1 MKQKE
6 QSDKLKQLLSSIS
19 KSVAELEKGDNVSF
33 YKALLQ
39 KQSIELYELAETI
52 DASTVSSP
60 APHIKIIKQEEVLE
74 PVKTPEP
81 VKITEPI
88 IEKVSLKPEPVAP
101 IPAKEPIQENVIIPP
116 PVEIF
121 PEPIIETLTPEPIIE
136 IPEPVIET
144 RVVETLELPVTPLTP
159 PTPPVPPAP
168 VVPPTPPKAQEPAP
182 TSIVD
187 KKISDDVSLNA
198 KLSMN
203 KQPVVN
209 IAEKSKETPIADLAK
224 AIAISKK
231 FEFIKGLFDG
241 DGEAYKAAIS
251 TLQASASYEEAINYI
266 DAQIRSRYDWSDNE
280 DLSAELMSLL
290 KRRFSK

>member
-39 KQSIELYELAETI
+39 KQSIELFELTETI
-52 DASTVSSP
+52 DTSAVSSNTS
-60 APHIKIIKQEEVLE
+60 HIKIVKQEEILE
-74 PVKTPEP
+74 TVKTPEP
-81 VKITEPI
+81 VKITEPV
-88 IEKVSLKPEPVAP
+88 IEKVSLKPEPMAP
-101 IPAKEPIQENVIIPP
+101 SPPKEPIQEKVIIPP
-116 PVEIF
+116 PVEI
-121 PEPIIETLTPEPIIE
+121 TPEPVIE
-136 IPEPVIET
+136 PPIPEPVIET
-144 RVVETLELPVTPLTP
+144 PSPVIETPVVEKVEAPIAPPAPPVPPTP
-159 PTPPVPPAP
+159 PTPPK
-168 VVPPTPPKAQEPAP
+168 TQEPTP

-209 IAEKSKETPIADLAK
+209 IAEKSKETPIADLGK

-241 DGEAYKAAIS
+241 DGEAYKAAINA
-251 TLQASASYEEAINYI
+251 LQNASSFDDAMSYI
-266 DAQIRSRYDWSDNE
+266 DSNVRSRYDWSDNE
-280 DLSAELMSLL
+280 DLSAELLTLL

>member
-39 KQSIELYELAETI
+39 KQSIELYELTETI
-52 DASTVSSP
+52 DASTVSSS
-60 APHIKIIKQEEVLE
+60 APHIRIVKQEEILE

-81 VKITEPI
+81 VKIPEPV

-101 IPAKEPIQENVIIPP
+101 IPAKEPVQEKVITPP
-116 PVEIF
+116 PVEIIAELIIEPPA
-121 PEPIIETLTPEPIIE
+121 PEPIVE
-136 IPEPVIET
+136 IPAPVIET
-144 RVVETLELPVTPLTP
+144 RVVETVEVPVSP
-159 PTPPVPPAP
+159 PAPPVPPAP
-168 VVPPTPPKAQEPAP
+168 VAPPTPPKAQEPAP

-251 TLQASASYEEAINYI
+251 ALQTSASYEDAVNYI
-266 DAQIRSRYDWSDNE
+266 DSQVRSRYDWSDNE
-280 DLSAELMSLL
+280 DLSAELMTLL